1 VDDTPTQ
8 RRRALDDPGPLR
20 HRAVLPLVAA
30 LAVGLGAGGCAGSSG
45 AHPAAG
51 PPSAPAPVTRTTIDP
66 VVISAF
72 MQPRI
77 TAIPVGTYRNATTPH
92 GPETLVI
99 GEIGASYTELVT
111 SSGER
116 FQGTLAEDP
125 ASHHVTFTTAAGA
138 PCAHQPGVYQVR
150 TEGRTVH
157 LQPITDPCPSRAAD
171 FASGAWTP

>member
-1 VDDTPTQ
+1 MV
-8 RRRALDDPGPLR
+8 
-20 HRAVLPLVAA
+20 AVLLGLVPGGSAGAA
-30 LAVGLGAGGCAGSSG
+30 GAGSAASPSST
-45 AHPAAG
+45 
-51 PPSAPAPVTRTTIDP
+51 PPLVTRTTIDP

-111 SSGER
+111 ASGER

-138 PCAHQPGVYQVR
+138 PCAHQPGVYQVG
-150 TEGRTVH
+150 TEGRAVR
-157 LQPITDPCPSRAAD
+157 LQPVTDPCPSRAAD
-171 FASGAWTP
+171 FASGVWTP